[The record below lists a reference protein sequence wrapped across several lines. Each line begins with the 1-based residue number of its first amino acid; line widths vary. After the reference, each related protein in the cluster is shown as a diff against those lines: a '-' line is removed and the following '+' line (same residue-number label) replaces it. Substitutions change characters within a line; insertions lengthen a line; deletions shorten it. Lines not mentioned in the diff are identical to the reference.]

1 MDNQLSTLPN
11 SPEAEEGVLGGIFID
26 PNRFSDAI
34 SLLEARDFYNRKNQI
49 IFQTMIDL
57 VQEDK
62 TIDVLVISDRLAD
75 QHQLDNI
82 GGTAYLADL
91 ASKTPLARNVQ
102 YYAQIV
108 ADKAK
113 LRHLIKTSRDII
125 SQAYQDSDQ
134 VEEVIEDAQNQIL
147 EIGTTRNGTGFKK
160 ISDILQESYDQI
172 EEMSKNK
179 SNVTGLSTGYHY
191 LDQLTNGLHPDELII
206 LAARPSMGKTA
217 FALNIAENIAVQS
230 RTNIAIFSLEM
241 SAGSLVN
248 RMLCSQGNISA
259 NSLKTGNLTKEEWD
273 KLTVAMGTLSE
284 THIFIDDTPGN
295 RIAEIRSKCK
305 KLAQEV
311 GNLGLIVVDYLQL
324 IEGRAENRQQEI
336 SQISR
341 QLKKLAKELAVPII
355 ALSQLSRSV
364 EQRQDK
370 RPILSDIRESGSIE
384 QDADIVAFLYRDDY
398 YDHNDREENENNPD
412 NVVFNQQDV
421 VKTEVIISK
430 NRSGSLGTV
439 NLMFKKSYNK
449 FLSLADPEAE
459 SAQIQ

>member
-1 MDNQLSTLPN
+1 MDNKLTTLPN
-11 SPEAEEGVLGGIFID
+11 SLEAEQGVLGGIFID
-26 PNRFSDAI
+26 PNRLGDVI
-34 SLLEARDFYNRKNQI
+34 SILEPADFYDRKNQI

-62 TIDVLVISDRLAD
+62 TIDVLVISDRLNSL
-75 QHQLDNI
+75 HQLDAI
-82 GGTAYLADL
+82 GGPAYLAQL
-91 ASKTPLARNVQ
+91 AEKTPIARNVQ
-102 YYAQIV
+102 YYAGIV
-108 ADKAK
+108 ADKSR
-113 LRHLIKTSRDII
+113 LRNLIKTARDII

-134 VEEVIEDAQNQIL
+134 VQEVIETAQNNIL
-147 EIGTTRNGTGFKK
+147 EIGSNRNGAGFKK
-160 ISDILQESYDQI
+160 ISDILETSLREI
-172 EEMSKNK
+172 EEMSQNKN
-179 SNVTGLSTGYHY
+179 SVTGLATGYHY
-191 LDQLTNGLHPDELII
+191 LDQLTNGLHPDQLII
-206 LAARPSMGKTA
+206 IAARPSMGKTA
-217 FALNIAENIAVQS
+217 FVLNIAQNVAVQS
-230 RTNIAIFSLEM
+230 KVNVAIFSLEM
-241 SAGSLVN
+241 SAESLVN
-248 RMLCSQGNISA
+248 RMLCAEGNISA
-259 NSLKTGNLTKEEWD
+259 SNLQTGNLTKDEWD
-273 KLTVAMGTLSE
+273 KLSIAMNTLSQ
-284 THIFIDDTPGN
+284 TNIYIDDTAGN

-311 GNLGLIVVDYLQL
+311 GEIGLIVVDYLQL

-341 QLKKLAKELAVPII
+341 QLKKLSKELSVPVI

-398 YDHNDREENENNPD
+398 YDHGEGEDNDNNPD

-430 NRSGSLGTV
+430 NRAGALGTV

-449 FLSLADPEAE
+449 FLSLSNQEE
-459 SAQIQ
+459 SA

>member
-1 MDNQLSTLPN
+1 MDNQSLSTLPH
-11 SPEAEEGVLGGIFID
+11 SPEAEQGVLGGIFID
-26 PNRFSDAI
+26 PSRFSDAI
-34 SLLEARDFYNRKNQI
+34 SLLEPSDFYSRKNQL

-75 QHQLDNI
+75 QHQLEAI
-82 GGTAYLADL
+82 GGSAYLAEL

-102 YYAQIV
+102 YYAGIV

-134 VEEVIEDAQNQIL
+134 VEEVIEDAQTKIL
-147 EIGTTRNGTGFKK
+147 EIGANRNGAGFKK
-160 ISDILQESYDQI
+160 ISDILQESYEQI
-172 EEMSKNK
+172 EEMAKNK
-179 SNVTGLSTGYHY
+179 SSVTGLSTGYHY

-217 FALNIAENIAVQS
+217 FALNIAQNVAVQ
-230 RTNIAIFSLEM
+230 THANVAIFSLEM

-248 RMLCSQGNISA
+248 RMLCAQGNISA
-259 NSLKTGNLTKEEWD
+259 NNLQTGNLTQEEWD
-273 KLTVAMGTLSE
+273 KITVAMGTLSE
-284 THIFIDDTPGN
+284 TNIFIDDTPGN
-295 RIAEIRSKCK
+295 RIAEIRSKCT
-305 KLAQEV
+305 KLAQEA
-311 GNLGLIVVDYLQL
+311 GDLGLIVVDYLQL

-398 YDHNDREENENNPD
+398 YDHGENEENAANPD

-449 FLSLADPEAE
+449 FLSLAGPEAE
-459 SAQIQ
+459 SA